1 MSEQLINSLKHLTL
15 KGRSVLCTIH
25 QPSAE
30 TFALF
35 DKILLMKQGHVVYEG
50 QPGEV
55 MNQLISAGATVP
67 TDKNINPADYLL
79 YSLCTESDEVINALL
94 RLAST
99 DLSDIFV
106 DNN

>member
-1 MSEQLINSLKHLTL
+1 MSEQLVNSLKHLTL

-35 DKILLMKQGHVVYEG
+35 DKVLLMKLGHVVFEG
-50 QPGEV
+50 LPGDV
-55 MNQLISAGATVP
+55 MGLLQSAGAAAP

-79 YSLCTESDEVINALL
+79 YSLCTESDVVISALQ
-94 RLAST
+94 RSVR
-99 DLSDIFV
+99 SSKQI
-106 DNN
+106 NG

>member
-35 DKILLMKQGHVVYEG
+35 DKVLLMKRGHVIYEG
-50 QPGEV
+50 QPGDV
-55 MNQLISAGATVP
+55 MTSLLSVGAAPP

-79 YSLCTESDEVINALL
+79 YSLCTESDDVINSLQ
-94 RLAST
+94 R
-99 DLSDIFV
+99 
-106 DNN
+106 